1 MSCEF
6 IKHKIISGKDTN
18 IILLSLLFIL
28 FSYFM
33 GFLDIILGA
42 LLAFALYKGIA
53 NGLFIEL
60 ASFLSL
66 LVGVY
71 FAVKFSVVTKDI
83 LANHVHWNPN
93 SIQVFAFILTFLA
106 VVIGIHFLAKIL
118 TGLVDFAFLGWI
130 NKLGGGLFRVLKTVL
145 IVGMIFTIFE
155 KINHNHFFAK
165 KETLDKSIFY
175 YPIQKTAA
183 FMYPSI
189 AKWYGDL
196 KKSDQ

>member
-1 MSCEF
+1 MS
-6 IKHKIISGKDTN
+6 
-18 IILLSLLFIL
+18 
-28 FSYFM
+28 
-33 GFLDIILGA
+33 FLDIILGA
-42 LLAFALYKGIA
+42 LLAFSLYKGIV

-66 LVGVY
+66 MIGIY

-83 LANHVHWNPN
+83 LAEHVHWNPN
-93 SIQVFAFILTFLA
+93 SILVVAFLLTFLL

-118 TGLVDFAFLGWI
+118 TGIVDFAFLGWI

-145 IVGMIFTIFE
+145 IMGMIFTIFE

-175 YPIQKTAA
+175 NPIQKTAA

-189 AKWYGDL
+189 VKWYGDF
-196 KKSDQ
+196 KKSGLTSESSEQ